1 MKVLH
6 ICCNL
11 AGSSVFPQLF
21 EALKEAGLEQEVFVP
36 EKNAGD
42 IGKNLPNGVKTHVKL
57 TVKKTDSLLFFR
69 KAQRSVPEIARC
81 VDMKSVDLIHAHTL
95 FTDGS
100 IAERLSKKTGVPY
113 MLTLRYSDIG
123 VIWKYEPHLRP
134 MARRILRGAKHI
146 VFLSEAAKA
155 GVMNGWLSARDR
167 QLLEGRTAVVPN
179 GIRPEWL
186 TGAARQALH
195 DPVCVGFAG
204 KLNNRKRP
212 LDAANAVHRAD
223 DAGNGR
229 RYVLRACGE
238 GPLAE
243 PFKALL
249 RSGDAY
255 VGAVR
260 GMDAM
265 KAFYEDCD
273 MLLVPSEAETFGM
286 VYLEAMSQG
295 VPVLYTRGQG
305 FDGQFPEGAAGY
317 SVACGDIAEQAERI
331 ADICEDYAERS
342 ARCVALSRG
351 YAWPIVAAKWMAL
364 YEGVTPS
371 VTAVPCHL
379 PLRGRLRRATFCKYA
394 ILIRLRCLEKEG
406 QIVK

>member
-11 AGSSVFPQLF
+11 AGSTVFPQLF

-42 IGKNLPNGVKTHVKL
+42 IGKNTPKGVRTHVKL
-57 TVKKTDSLLFFR
+57 TVKKTDAIFFFR
-69 KAQRSVPEIARC
+69 KAQRSVPEIERC
-81 VDMKSVDLIHAHTL
+81 VDMKTVDMIHAHTL

-100 IAERLSKKTGVPY
+100 IAEKLSQKTGVPY

-155 GVMNGWLSARDR
+155 GVMDEWLSEKDR
-167 QLLEGRTAVVPN
+167 ALLAKKAAIVPN
-179 GIRPEWL
+179 GIKPEWL
-186 TGAARQALH
+186 TGTPRAALH
-195 DPVCVGFAG
+195 DPVRVGFAG
-204 KLNNRKRP
+204 LINQRKRP
-212 LDAANAVHRAD
+212 LDVANAVHKANE
-223 DAGNGR
+223 AGAR
-229 RYVLRACGE
+229 RYVLHACGK
-238 GPLAE
+238 GPLE
-243 PFKALL
+243 EQFKALL
-249 RSGDAY
+249 RPEDTY
-255 VGAVR
+255 VGRVN

-265 KAFYEDCD
+265 KEFYKDCD

-305 FDGQFPEGAAGY
+305 FDGQFPEGAAGF
-317 SVACGDIAEQAERI
+317 SVACGDVQEQAARIAE
-331 ADICEDYAERS
+331 ICEGYAERS
-342 ARCVALSRG
+342 ARCVELSRG
-351 YAWPIVAAKWMAL
+351 YAWPLVAQRWMKL
-364 YEGVTPS
+364 Y
-371 VTAVPCHL
+371 TA
-379 PLRGRLRRATFCKYA
+379 
-394 ILIRLRCLEKEG
+394 E
-406 QIVK
+406 